1 MLLGTRFL
9 VADITG
15 ADVFVALRGVLKSS
29 CMNPGLSQSTQV
41 DWALWSFM
49 TPLRSAEV
57 GVTFPC
63 SGAHYCFLK
72 RYFGNVIS
80 FLNLWT
86 TFLGPGLTARQAPLL
101 AEYSIQ
107 PFYPSCS
114 APKLLKKC
122 LALEVLSSRGVRGVT
137 RLQIDSM
144 MLKMAMHGLLS
155 LSVVV
160 LPVKGRREK
169 LELFQNSFN
178 AEFPEASH
186 CDFVLLCLSGELKK
200 PRKTIRK
207 YLFLAFPLVTL
218 VYFLV
223 NISYLTVLTP
233 KEMLSSGL
241 YDVAI
246 CMVSTLIHSSLAL
259 LGSCMLEIIKI
270 LRIYNNLPAKLDK
283 SKLCSSV
290 HGILQARMLE
300 WVAIPFSWD

>member
-15 ADVFVALRGVLKSS
+15 ADILVALRGVLKST
-29 CMNPGLSQSTQV
+29 CMNPGLSQSTQ
-41 DWALWSFM
+41 
-49 TPLRSAEV
+49 V

-122 LALEVLSSRGVRGVT
+122 LALGVLSSRGVRGVT

-144 MLKMAMHGLLS
+144 MLKMATHGLLS
-155 LSVVV
+155 LSAVV

-207 YLFLAFPLVTL
+207 YLFLALPLVTL

-241 YDVAI
+241 E
-246 CMVSTLIHSSLAL
+246 L
-259 LGSCMLEIIKI
+259 LPCRK
-270 LRIYNNLPAKLDK
+270 LPYCYGHRD
-283 SKLCSSV
+283 
-290 HGILQARMLE
+290 
-300 WVAIPFSWD
+300 